1 MPRTR
6 RNFSAKFKSELVIED
21 DSSTYDVTVKL
32 AGVASGN

>member
-1 MPRTR
+1 MSRTR

-32 AGVASGN
+32 AGAASGN